1 MRFTEISSLAAAGLL
16 AVLAGCSSRPMPSD
30 PPPPAAP
37 GPGPAATVVRPAAPA
52 TTPAPAAQPPAAQAP
67 ARNWEEYKVR
77 AARRIMQTSAGET
90 FSGPIPER
98 LQSIPVV
105 QVELNRDG
113 SVRNVTVLRVPKFSP
128 QTLQMAT
135 AAIRRAGPFEP
146 VGHLPRPWQYAET
159 FLYNDDLKFQI
170 RSLAEVQ

>member
-1 MRFTEISSLAAAGLL
+1 MRFTEITRLGLAGLL
-16 AVLAGCSSRPMPSD
+16 AVLAGCTSRPLPSD
-30 PPPPAAP
+30 APPPAA
-37 GPGPAATVVRPAAPA
+37 G
-52 TTPAPAAQPPAAQAP
+52 PAPAAPMPAPAAPVARAPVPATAPAAQAP
-67 ARNWEEYKVR
+67 ARSWDEYKVR

-90 FSGPIPER
+90 FTGPIPER

-128 QTLQMAT
+128 QTLQMAMN
-135 AAIRRAGPFEP
+135 AVRRAGPFEP
-146 VGHLPRPWQYAET
+146 VGHLPRPWQYSET

>member
-1 MRFTEISSLAAAGLL
+1 VRFTEITRLGLAGLL
-16 AVLAGCSSRPMPSD
+16 AVLAGCTSQPMPSVA
-30 PPPPAAP
+30 PPTAAP
-37 GPGPAATVVRPAAPA
+37 APGPAATVVRPAAPA
-52 TTPAPAAQPPAAQAP
+52 TAPQAQAPVAQAP
-67 ARNWEEYKVR
+67 ARNWDEYKVR

>member
-1 MRFTEISSLAAAGLL
+1 MRFTETTRLGLAGLL
-16 AVLAGCSSRPMPSD
+16 AVLAGCTSRPLPSD
-30 PPPPAAP
+30 APPPAA
-37 GPGPAATVVRPAAPA
+37 GPAPAVPM
-52 TTPAPAAQPPAAQAP
+52 PAPAAPVARAPVPATAPAAQAP
-67 ARNWEEYKVR
+67 ARSWDEYKVR

-90 FSGPIPER
+90 FTGPIPER

-128 QTLQMAT
+128 QTLQMAMN
-135 AAIRRAGPFEP
+135 AVRRAGPFEP
-146 VGHLPRPWQYAET
+146 VGHLPRPWQYSET

>member
-1 MRFTEISSLAAAGLL
+1 MRFIKSRFANYFRLGGAGAL
-16 AVLAGCSSRPMPSD
+16 AVVAGCSNGPTPS
-30 PPPPAAP
+30 PAPPAPVAQ
-37 GPGPAATVVRPAAPA
+37 APAAPA
-52 TTPAPAAQPPAAQAP
+52 AATVARAPVPAPVAQAP
-67 ARNWEEYKVR
+67 ARTWDEYKVR
-77 AARRIMQTSAGET
+77 AARRIMQTSPGET

-98 LQSIPVV
+98 LQSIPVI

-128 QTLQMAT
+128 QTLQMAMN
-135 AAIRRAGPFEP
+135 AVRRAGPFEP
-146 VGHLPRPWQYAET
+146 VGHLPRPWQYSET

>member
-1 MRFTEISSLAAAGLL
+1 MRFIEFTRLGLAGML
-16 AVLAGCSSRPMPSD
+16 AVLAGCTSRPLPSD
-30 PPPPAAP
+30 APPPAG
-37 GPGPAATVVRPAAPA
+37 GPVPAAPVPAAPVARAPAAPA
-52 TTPAPAAQPPAAQAP
+52 AAAVAQAP
-67 ARNWEEYKVR
+67 ARTWDEYKVR

-90 FSGPIPER
+90 FTGPIPER

-128 QTLQMAT
+128 QTLQMAM

-146 VGHLPRPWQYAET
+146 VGHLPRPWQYSET

>member
-1 MRFTEISSLAAAGLL
+1 MRFTELTCLGLAGLL
-16 AVLAGCSSRPMPSD
+16 GLLAGCTSRPIPSD
-30 PPPPAAP
+30 APPAAAP
-37 GPGPAATVVRPAAPA
+37 APGPAATVARPAAPA
-52 TTPAPAAQPPAAQAP
+52 TAPAAQAPVAQAP
-67 ARNWEEYKVR
+67 ARNWDEYKVR

>member
-1 MRFTEISSLAAAGLL
+1 MRFTELTCLGLAGLL
-16 AVLAGCSSRPMPSD
+16 ALLAGCTSRPMPSD
-30 PPPPAAP
+30 APPAAP
-37 GPGPAATVVRPAAPA
+37 PAPGPAATVVRPAAPA
-52 TTPAPAAQPPAAQAP
+52 TAPAAQAP
-67 ARNWEEYKVR
+67 ARSWEEYKVR

>member
-1 MRFTEISSLAAAGLL
+1 MRFTEMTRLGLAGLL
-16 AVLAGCSSRPMPSD
+16 AVLAGCTSRPMPSD
-30 PPPPAAP
+30 APAPAAP
-37 GPGPAATVVRPAAPA
+37 VPGPAATVVRPATPA
-52 TTPAPAAQPPAAQAP
+52 TAPAAQAPVAQAP
-67 ARNWEEYKVR
+67 ARNWDEYKVR

-170 RSLAEVQ
+170 RSLAEAQ

>member
-1 MRFTEISSLAAAGLL
+1 VRFTKYISLGIASLIAA
-16 AVLAGCSSRPMPSD
+16 CSNAPMPAD
-30 PPPPAAP
+30 TPVAAAP
-37 GPGPAATVVRPAAPA
+37 GPAAPPRPA
-52 TTPAPAAQPPAAQAP
+52 PAPAAAPAAPVSVARAP
-67 ARNWEEYKVR
+67 ARNWDEYKVR
-77 AARRIMQTSAGET
+77 AAQRIMQTSAGET
-90 FSGPIPER
+90 FTGPIPER

-135 AAIRRAGPFEP
+135 AAIKRAGPFEP

-170 RSLAEVQ
+170 RSLAEAQ

>member
-1 MRFTEISSLAAAGLL
+1 MRFTEINRLGLAGLL
-16 AVLAGCSSRPMPSD
+16 AVLAGCTSRPMPSD
-30 PPPPAAP
+30 APPATAP
-37 GPGPAATVVRPAAPA
+37 APGPAATVVRPAAPA
-52 TTPAPAAQPPAAQAP
+52 TAPAAQAPVAQAP
-67 ARNWEEYKVR
+67 ARNWDEYKVR
-77 AARRIMQTSAGET
+77 AARRIMQSGAGET

-113 SVRNVTVLRVPKFSP
+113 SIRNVTVLRVPKFSP

-146 VGHLPRPWQYAET
+146 VGHLPRPWQFAET